1 MAHTHTDI
9 LTHTSHTRLCCCCPV
24 NACINLENLCFA
36 THCTCLSS
44 LILRSCRPFSLRS
57 QRSLFPSFLFPLPSS
72 FFSHCCAPLCVCV
85 AHLILEIGS
94 CFSFDLLFAFLLP
107 SSSSF
112 SSFSLLFFFYFFC
125 VSFYRAILGYL
136 HKGDLQQVS
145 SCFPLPTISSFSDG
159 S

>member
-1 MAHTHTDI
+1 MWHTNTHTR
-9 LTHTSHTRLCCCCPV
+9 TSHTRLCCCCPV

-57 QRSLFPSFLFPLPSS
+57 QRSLLPSS

-107 SSSSF
+107 SCTSLPSSSLF
-112 SSFSLLFFFYFFC
+112 SFFFYFFC